1 MPQTNGIIR
10 IMSVFLIF
18 GKYTITTERNLQ
30 YFYTFINDY
39 MDEVLQNVWK
49 DLVKRIELSFG
60 EGIEIEAIILLIGI
74 QELGK
79 GYFKPTKDEKLDL
92 MHIAT
97 CKLLEPLGHYKY
109 TGKDADGWP
118 QWEAIGILPT
128 LKPGEQK
135 EMMKRAIIGYFKVN
149 ELA

>member
-1 MPQTNGIIR
+1 
-10 IMSVFLIF
+10 
-18 GKYTITTERNLQ
+18 
-30 YFYTFINDY
+30 
-39 MDEVLQNVWK
+39 MDEALQSEWK

-60 EGIEIEAIILLIGI
+60 EGIEIESIILLIGI

-97 CKLLEPLGHYKY
+97 CKLLEPLGYYKF

-118 QWEAIGILPT
+118 HWEPVGVLPT

-135 EMMKRAIIGYFKVN
+135 EMMKRVIIGYFKVN
-149 ELA
+149 ELVG